1 MRNYSTARISLCL
14 WLCCAFGNVPANAG
28 VAVLP
33 VVGLST
39 GRAQDPIIGSAL
51 AKYRFRVWGKITST
65 NGASFFVSDG
75 SSPPLKINS
84 PANSLIVGSYVTATG
99 TIVDGTPRTMAC
111 DPGDLAVVDE
121 SGGTQIQPGLVYIPA
136 GSFLMGNS
144 GVGDDLYYDQYNLY
158 NEKPQHSVYL
168 SGYYIGKYEVT
179 RGEYAQFINA
189 GGYSNSA
196 YWSSAGW
203 SWRTTFNVT
212 YPYSWAAKGNFCNYP
227 SPYPGFTQT
236 DSFPVVGVSY
246 YEAEAYCNWA
256 GGHLPTEAQWEKA
269 ARWDGTPRVYPWGN
283 VWDQEKCNN
292 MGDHNPAG
300 GGSDPCQ
307 TSPVGSYP
315 SGGSPYGCQDMAGNV
330 WEWCQDWYTSYP
342 GSSSPFDYTGSKRV
356 VRGGSWFYYSDVCRC
371 AFRLYYGPYYN
382 DDNFGFRIAL

>member
-1 MRNYSTARISLCL
+1 MKNYSTTWISLCL

-99 TIVDGTPRTMAC
+99 TIVDGSPRTMTC
-111 DPGDLAVVDE
+111 NPGDLAAIDE
-121 SGGTQIQPGLVYIPA
+121 SGGTQIHPGLVYIPA

-144 GVGDDLYYDQYNLY
+144 AVGDDIGGNGDEL
-158 NEKPQHSVYL
+158 PQHTVSL
-168 SGYYIGKYEVT
+168 SGYYVGKYEVT
-179 RGEYAQFINA
+179 RGEYRQFINA

-196 YWSSAGW
+196 NWSSAGW
-203 SWRTTFNVT
+203 SWRSSSNITQPEFWYV
-212 YPYSWAAKGNFCNYP
+212 YENF
-227 SPYPGFTQT
+227 GTGTFTQS
-236 DSFPVVGVSY
+236 DNHPVVGVSY

-283 VWDQEKCNN
+283 AWDPEKCNN
-292 MGDHNPAG
+292 YLDHNPAAG
-300 GGSDPCQ
+300 GYQKAQ
-307 TSPVGSYP
+307 TAPVGSNP
-315 SGGSPYGCQDMAGNV
+315 AGASPYGCQDMAGNV
-330 WEWCQDWYTSYP
+330 FEWCQDWYLAYYYGQTP
-342 GSSSPFDYTGSKRV
+342 VGGWNNPTGPLNGISRV
-356 VRGGSWFYYSDVCRC
+356 LRGGSWFDLNTFYFRC
-371 AFRLYYGPYYN
+371 ADRYYEVPRVY
-382 DDNFGFRIAL
+382 DNYFGFRIAL